1 MRRTRAGSIRAMD
14 APRTQAYRH
23 GLAGTWRV
31 RVLAPKEAMKP
42 LMMLLS
48 AVALAV
54 VAAAPA
60 SAGPNPSP
68 VAPAH
73 TGTACVNVISH
84 NPQAGEDS
92 HSAPAAQENFTEV
105 GTAFCGV

>member
-1 MRRTRAGSIRAMD
+1 
-14 APRTQAYRH
+14 
-23 GLAGTWRV
+23 
-31 RVLAPKEAMKP
+31 MKP

-48 AVALAV
+48 AAALAV

-84 NPQAGEDS
+84 NPQAGEGT
-92 HSAPAAQENFTEV
+92 HSAPAAQQNFGEV
-105 GTAFCGV
+105 GAAFCGA

>member
-1 MRRTRAGSIRAMD
+1 MD
-14 APRTQAYRH
+14 APSDPGVRSW
-23 GLAGTWRV
+23 LAGTWRV

-42 LMMLLS
+42 LMMMLS

-73 TGTACVNVISH
+73 TGTACMNVISH
-84 NPQAGEDS
+84 NPQASEDS
-92 HSAPAAQENFTEV
+92 HSAPAAQENFGEV
-105 GTAFCGV
+105 GTAFCGE